1 MSLLRPPPGRAER
14 DVQRYLIA
22 GEDLRFTT
30 RLHWL
35 LVAEPVAVA
44 VTALVVTLVIALG
57 PNPKGSFLTEA
68 LVIATIA
75 VAIRAAARLDSW
87 RRQWFVLT
95 NQRVLLVSS
104 FIGHTVSSV
113 TTSRVTHLSYDQ
125 TALGHVLGYAH
136 FVFQSAG
143 KDQALYTVKFVPG
156 GLDVYRAVVAVITN
170 GELDPDPD
178 PTAFAPGVYIED
190 DPTRRL
196 ALPTGA
202 TMARG
207 IRRWRGHSP
216 SPRGELARHVPEPAP
231 STSVGAVHEPLVDDD
246 DGEHDDSDHR

>member
-1 MSLLRPPPGRAER
+1 MSLLRLPPGRAER

-44 VTALVVTLVIALG
+44 GTALVVTLVIALG

-68 LVIATIA
+68 LVIVTIGL
-75 VAIRAAARLDSW
+75 AIRAAARLDGW

-113 TTSRVTHLSYDQ
+113 TTSRVTHLSYDKS
-125 TALGHVLGYAH
+125 AVGHLLGYAH
-136 FVFQSAG
+136 FIFQSAG

-170 GELDPDPD
+170 GELDAEPDPG
-178 PTAFAPGVYIED
+178 AYAPGVYVED
-190 DPTRRL
+190 DPTRLLALSRSVEL
-196 ALPTGA
+196 ARGVRRWRGRPALPTGL
-202 TMARG
+202 R
-207 IRRWRGHSP
+207 
-216 SPRGELARHVPEPAP
+216 ARHVPEPAP
-231 STSVGAVHEPLVDDD
+231 SASVGALHEPVGDEDDD
-246 DGEHDDSDHR
+246 DAP